1 MARQLR
7 HLAMPADQ
15 RDKRNPLPSSADNL
29 HEGLEHFADHCAMC
43 HGNNGSGDTPIGR
56 GLYPKPPVLREAD
69 TQSLTDGEL
78 FSIIQNGIRF
88 TGMPAFAGDHGDE
101 DTWRLVLFIRHLP
114 KVTDRELAE
123 MEKLNP
129 HGPVEAPEPASAPA
143 AGKPATPGAGKPAA
157 PHTHTHPHKGSKG

>member
-1 MARQLR
+1 MIRFLFRTLFLLIVLIIAAAGLTYLYVQRGHAFSARAVPSRLETTMARQLR

-43 HGNNGSGDTPIGR
+43 HANNGSGDTPIGR

-101 DTWRLVLFIRHLP
+101 DQSLI
-114 KVTDRELAE
+114 
-123 MEKLNP
+123 NI
-129 HGPVEAPEPASAPA
+129 
-143 AGKPATPGAGKPAA
+143 
-157 PHTHTHPHKGSKG
+157 